1 VGAQSVTIAPA
12 SPGEIDAV
20 RALLEE
26 YATSLAVDLGFQR
39 FDDELAGLPGAY
51 APPHGALLVARAGTL
66 IIGCVGMRRLDARTC
81 EMKRLYV
88 QSSRRGSGLG
98 RRLAEAAIAEGRRLG
113 YATMRLD
120 TLPGMEAAQALYEE
134 LGFRDVAAYTDNPVL
149 GARFLELV
157 LS

>member
-1 VGAQSVTIAPA
+1 VAAQSVTIAPA

-26 YATSLAVDLGFQR
+26 YARSLAVDLRFQR
-39 FDDELAGLPGAY
+39 FDDELAALPGAY
-51 APPHGALLVARAGTL
+51 APPGGALLVARDDPL
-66 IIGCVGMRRLDARTC
+66 IVGCVGVRPLDARTC

-88 QSSRRGSGLG
+88 QSLRRGSGLG

-113 YATMRLD
+113 YAAMRLD

-134 LGFRDVAAYTDNPVL
+134 LGFRDVAAYADNPVP

>member
-1 VGAQSVTIAPA
+1 
-12 SPGEIDAV
+12 
-20 RALLEE
+20 
-26 YATSLAVDLGFQR
+26 
-39 FDDELAGLPGAY
+39 
-51 APPHGALLVARAGTL
+51 
-66 IIGCVGMRRLDARTC
+66 
-81 EMKRLYV
+81 MKRLYV

-98 RRLAEAAIAEGRRLG
+98 RRLAEAAIAEGRRLA

>member
-1 VGAQSVTIAPA
+1 VAAQSVTIAPA

-26 YATSLAVDLGFQR
+26 YARSLAVDLRFQR
-39 FDDELAGLPGAY
+39 FDDELAALPGAY
-51 APPHGALLVARAGTL
+51 APPGGALLVARDDAL
-66 IIGCVGMRRLDARTC
+66 IVGCVGVRPLDARTC

-113 YATMRLD
+113 YAAMRLD

-134 LGFRDVAAYTDNPVL
+134 LGFRDVAAYADNPVP

>member
-1 VGAQSVTIAPA
+1 M
-12 SPGEIDAV
+12 

-51 APPHGALLVARAGTL
+51 VPPHGALLVARAGTL
-66 IIGCVGMRRLDARTC
+66 IIGCVGIRRLDARTC

-88 QSSRRGSGLG
+88 QSSRRRSGLG

-120 TLPGMEAAQALYEE
+120 TLPGMEVAQALYEE
-134 LGFRDVAAYTDNPVL
+134 LGFHDVAAYTDNPVP

>member
-1 VGAQSVTIAPA
+1 MAAQSVTIAPA
-12 SPGEIDAV
+12 SPGEIGAV
-20 RALLEE
+20 RPLLEE
-26 YATSLAVDLGFQR
+26 YARSLAVDLRFQR

-51 APPHGALLVARAGTL
+51 APPRGALLVARAGGL
-66 IIGCVGMRRLDARTC
+66 IVGCVGVRPLDARTC

-113 YATMRLD
+113 YAAMRLD
-120 TLPGMEAAQALYEE
+120 TLPGMEAAQALYEV
-134 LGFRDVAAYTDNPVL
+134 LGFRDVAAYTDNPVP